1 MYHALLVDDE
11 VHAVRGL
18 QAGVHWDRLNVGFV
32 YTAHSLKQAQ
42 DVFHSQPVHLM
53 ICDIEMP
60 QGSGL
65 ELAAWVKEHYPET
78 ETIFLTCHSDFQ
90 FAKQAIQLDSFDY
103 LLKPVDYS
111 ELESVIG
118 KAFDKMAKEREL
130 RFFEKTYHHY
140 KLLWESHQP
149 VVAELFWQD
158 LIQRKI
164 TANPEALHG
173 HLRKAGLTY
182 PENITFLPVY
192 TRVQRWHKELSERD
206 QRIMEYALRNVLQ
219 EIMEKTPEAAVIPVA
234 NSSFLTVIPL
244 KADVSVDVA
253 GKREHCDAFIRNC
266 NQYLYCDI
274 SCYVGDPVPL
284 CELAG
289 MLRSLQ
295 QLDEN
300 NVTQINRTFILGES
314 KKKESRLDPAPLA
327 GWAEWMK
334 QGARDK
340 LAEQTSKYLES
351 WKALECAVD
360 AQAMHAFYQD
370 FLQMIFFV
378 LQSKGLQA
386 NQVFAQNLLTD
397 RPESVL
403 RSLASLQ
410 EWVRYVIEVAMNHIH
425 AIEENLSV
433 VDKVKRFIADQIGQQ
448 DLSRE
453 DIARHVFLNPDYLS
467 RIFKKETG
475 MSFSDFLQQSRIE
488 YAKELL
494 ANTCQSVSDI
504 AVASGYSNLSYFS
517 TIFKKAAG
525 VNPVDYRK
533 RTQQK

>member
-1 MYHALLVDDE
+1 MYDALLVDDE

-18 QAGVHWDRLNVGFV
+18 QAGVHWDRLHVGSV

-42 DVFHSQPVHLM
+42 EVFRSRSVHLM
-53 ICDIEMP
+53 VCDIEMP

-65 ELAAWVKEHYPET
+65 ELAAWVKEHHPET
-78 ETIFLTCHSDFQ
+78 KTIFLTCHSDFQ

-118 KAFDKMAKEREL
+118 RAFDKMAKEREL

-158 LIQRKI
+158 LVQRKI
-164 TANPEALHG
+164 PSNPEALFG
-173 HLRKAGLTY
+173 HMRKAGLAY
-182 PENITFLPVY
+182 PESIRFLPVY
-192 TRVQRWHKELSERD
+192 TRVQRWRKELSERD
-206 QRIMEYALRNVLQ
+206 RRIMEYALRNVL
-219 EIMEKTPEAAVIPVA
+219 EEMMESAPGAAVIPA
-234 NSSFLTVIPL
+234 ADSSFLTVIPL
-244 KADVSVDVA
+244 EAPVDEA
-253 GKREHCDAFIRNC
+253 ETREHCDAFILNC
-266 NQYLYCDI
+266 NQYLFCDI
-274 SCYVGDPVPL
+274 SCYVGDRVPL
-284 CELAG
+284 YELAG

-295 QLDEN
+295 RLDEN
-300 NVTQINRTFILGES
+300 NVTQINRTFILGEA

-340 LAEQTSKYLES
+340 LSEQVSKYLAS
-351 WKALECAVD
+351 WNEFEGSID
-360 AQAMHAFYQD
+360 AQALHAFYQD
-370 FLQMIFFV
+370 FLQTIFFV

-386 NQVFAQNLLTD
+386 NHVFAQSLLTD
-397 RPESVL
+397 KPESVL

-410 EWVRYVIEVAMNHIH
+410 EWVKDVIEVAMNRIH
-425 AIEENLSV
+425 AIEQNLSV
-433 VDKVKRFIADQIGQQ
+433 VDKVKRFIAEQIGRQ

-475 MSFSDFLQQSRIE
+475 MSLSDFLQQSRIE

-517 TIFKKAAG
+517 TIFKKATG

-533 RTQQK
+533 RTLQN